1 MSLFDVF
8 NIAGSGMTAQSLRL
22 NVTASNLANAGS
34 LASSASQAYRAKE
47 PVFAAALMRAQQS
60 GDAASV
66 GVQVKGITQSNA
78 PVEPLYMPDN
88 PMADSQGYVYRS
100 NVNSVEEMVNMISA
114 SRSYQNDVN
123 VMSTSR
129 DLLLQTL
136 QLAK

>member
-1 MSLFDVF
+1 
-8 NIAGSGMTAQSLRL
+8 
-22 NVTASNLANAGS
+22 
-34 LASSASQAYRAKE
+34 
-47 PVFAAALMRAQQS
+47 VFAAALMRAQQS